1 MRKRI
6 KRITAISLV
15 VVMIILIIPFGI
27 TSVSATLSLQAL
39 RNKFPSGSY
48 FNHPENGANNP
59 DVVTY
64 TPCPDNHNYVD
75 TCTWFG
81 GSSQCMGFAKKV
93 TYDYY
98 GSMFSD
104 WTVLYDL
111 NSLKAGDV
119 IKYYPAGPQHFIWV
133 TDVLGDNITYVD
145 CNGDFHCGI
154 YWDNTTTKGTIYS
167 KGFAC
172 VYSAPWAINGNTGN
186 NPQGVLDGVSGGQG
200 TVTISGWA
208 FDRDDLNASLEIHVY
223 IGGRSGDSNA
233 EGHGGIIANAG
244 RGDVNAVHGCG
255 DYHGFYATIST
266 NKRGSQPIYVYALN
280 VGGGDNVQIGEGTV
294 NITSAGQP
302 QITALYLS
310 EKKKDSFRVCVQ
322 IDRPA
327 DVWEVRVATWTTDNQ
342 SDLKWT
348 YASYNGYGTYF
359 VDLSRSD
366 FTNNQ
371 RYINH
376 VYVYDYSGNSYSTA
390 IDMYYTPPVISDVV
404 ISQVS
409 TRGMRISCKIEGE
422 TNITSVSFPTWPT
435 VDGNPIWHGA
445 DNIGNGYFTAYIYAS
460 EHDNPQSMAFH
471 IYAYDAYGSVGSWGT
486 GRTQLIDEPMEF
498 ASRTYKNTKYVFYNT
513 ALSWEDANKWCENN
527 GGHLVTIKDQ
537 NEWNAVSD
545 LLKQANGV
553 RCWLGANSKNGNWKW
568 VTGEEL
574 AYHQWAS
581 GEPNCS
587 GGLEYYLGTT
597 STGNDVANCYLW
609 NDYSADRQ
617 AGFICEF
624 EDYYKIGDSNL
635 DGSVNVNDVTAIQRH
650 LVELETFNEEQL
662 ALADTNG
669 DGNVDIADA
678 THLQMYLAEYDI
690 VLG

>member
-1 MRKRI
+1 M
-6 KRITAISLV
+6 
-15 VVMIILIIPFGI
+15 
-27 TSVSATLSLQAL
+27 
-39 RNKFPSGSY
+39 
-48 FNHPENGANNP
+48 
-59 DVVTY
+59 
-64 TPCPDNHNYVD
+64 
-75 TCTWFG
+75 
-81 GSSQCMGFAKKV
+81 
-93 TYDYY
+93 
-98 GSMFSD
+98 
-104 WTVLYDL
+104 
-111 NSLKAGDV
+111 
-119 IKYYPAGPQHFIWV
+119 
-133 TDVLGDNITYVD
+133 
-145 CNGDFHCGI
+145 
-154 YWDNTTTKGTIYS
+154 
-167 KGFAC
+167 
-172 VYSAPWAINGNTGN
+172 
-186 NPQGVLDGVSGGQG
+186 
-200 TVTISGWA
+200 
-208 FDRDDLNASLEIHVY
+208 
-223 IGGRSGDSNA
+223 
-233 EGHGGIIANAG
+233 
-244 RGDVNAVHGCG
+244 
-255 DYHGFYATIST
+255 
-266 NKRGSQPIYVYALN
+266 
-280 VGGGDNVQIGEGTV
+280 
-294 NITSAGQP
+294 
-302 QITALYLS
+302 
-310 EKKKDSFRVCVQ
+310 Q

-327 DVWEVRVATWTTDNQ
+327 DVWEVRVATWTTGNQ

-513 ALSWEDANKWCENN
+513 ALTWEDANKWCENN

-635 DGSVNVNDVTAIQRH
+635 DGSININDVTAIQRH

-669 DGNVDIADA
+669 DGEINISDA
-678 THLQMYLAEYDI
+678 THLQMYLAEYGVI
-690 VLG
+690 LGKQT